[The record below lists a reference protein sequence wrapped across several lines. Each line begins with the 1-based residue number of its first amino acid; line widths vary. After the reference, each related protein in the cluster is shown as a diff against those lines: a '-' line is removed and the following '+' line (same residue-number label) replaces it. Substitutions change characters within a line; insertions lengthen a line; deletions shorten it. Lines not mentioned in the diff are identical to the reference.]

1 MSVKADPGG
10 FPQRK
15 AAEVRAVT
23 AQQMRDVQRVA
34 QEEFGIDILQL
45 TENAGRAAAL
55 LALAMLG
62 GKGRGQ
68 RIVILCGGGNK
79 GAAGLAAAR
88 HLSNWGFRVDPIVS
102 GVEEDASFNARRQ
115 LQTLRQSGVLEPADM
130 ESSEITVEDQLA
142 DAELV
147 IDALVGYGLEG
158 APQGIASAVT
168 HLALQAA
175 RPTLALD
182 VPTGVNATTGEV
194 SSPAIRACT
203 TLMLDLP
210 KRGVLELGAR
220 QHTGELFLADL
231 GIPISVPERLGI
243 SVAGVFNEGPIVRLR
258 R

>member
-15 AAEVRAVT
+15 CSEVRWVT
-23 AQQMRDVQRVA
+23 AAQMRDVQRMA
-34 QEEFGIDILQL
+34 QEDFGMDILQM
-45 TENAGRAAAL
+45 TENAGRAVAV

-62 GKGRGQ
+62 GKARGQ
-68 RIVILCGGGNK
+68 RIVVLCGGGNK
-79 GAAGLAAAR
+79 GAAGLAAVR
-88 HLSNWGFRVDPIVS
+88 HLANWGFRVDPIIS
-102 GVEEDASFNARRQ
+102 GVEEDASFTARRQ
-115 LQTLRQSGVLEPADM
+115 QIILRQSGVLEPADM

-158 APQGIASAVT
+158 PPQGIAAAVT
-168 HLALQAA
+168 DLALQAK

-194 SSPAIRACT
+194 SVPAILACT

-210 KRGVLELGAR
+210 KRGVLEPAAR
-220 QHTGELFLADL
+220 LHTGELFLAEL
-231 GIPISVPERLGI
+231 GIPSSVPERLGI
-243 SVAGVFNEGPIVRLR
+243 PVAGTFSEGPIVRLKR
-258 R
+258 